1 MTRLLCGAAA
11 LCALALPQA
20 AMADD
25 YVQIGVGADYSSGDY
40 GEEVDTTMLAL
51 PFSAKVKTG
60 DLNLRVSIP
69 WVSVDGPTGV
79 IPGDGG
85 VRGPGRGG
93 GGGGAGEIETASR
106 SGLGDIVAAAT
117 YSFGLSDATYFDVTG
132 KVKLPTASTE
142 KSLGTGTTDF
152 TLQGELMQ
160 IFGDVSAAVRA
171 GRRFN
176 GESDDFA
183 LDDVW
188 LGGASLFY
196 VTGDTTWG
204 LDYDWRG
211 GSLPTAPNRSEVTG
225 SATHKLSEALRL
237 QGYAYTGLSDG
248 SPDIGAGAQLLYR
261 FGQ

>member
-1 MTRLLCGAAA
+1 MTRMLAATAA
-11 LCALALPQA
+11 LCAFALPQA
-20 AMADD
+20 ALAQDF
-25 YVQIGVGADYSSGDY
+25 VQFGVGADYSSGDY
-40 GEEVDTTMLAL
+40 GEDADTTMLAV
-51 PFSAKVKTG
+51 PVSAKLKTG
-60 DLNLRVSIP
+60 DLAVRVSVP

-85 VRGPGRGG
+85 VRGPGRGNG
-93 GGGGAGEIETASR
+93 GGGTDPVETASR

-132 KVKLPTASTE
+132 KVKLPTASVE

-160 IFGDVSAAVRA
+160 VFGDVSAAVRA

-188 LGGASLFY
+188 LGGASLFL
-196 VTGDTTWG
+196 VSGDTTWG
-204 LDYDWRG
+204 LDYDWRD

-225 SATHKLSEALRL
+225 SATHKLSDGLRL
-237 QGYAYTGLSDG
+237 QGYAYTGLADG
-248 SPDIGAGAQLLYR
+248 SPDIGGGVQVLVRLGR
-261 FGQ
+261 

>member
-1 MTRLLCGAAA
+1 MTRIFAGACVLCAAA
-11 LCALALPQA
+11 LPSFASAQ
-20 AMADD
+20 D
-25 YVQIGVGADYSSGDY
+25 YVQLGIGADYSSGDY
-40 GEEVDTTMLAL
+40 GEEVDTTMLAV
-51 PFSAKVKTG
+51 PVSAKLKTG
-60 DLNLRVSIP
+60 DLIVSLSVP

-85 VRGPGRGG
+85 VRGGG
-93 GGGGAGEIETASR
+93 SGGSDAVETASR
-106 SGLGDIVAAAT
+106 SGLGDVVARAT
-117 YSFGLSDATYFDVTG
+117 YSFALSDTTYFDATG
-132 KVKLPTASTE
+132 KVKLPTASVE
-142 KSLGTGTTDF
+142 KSLGTGTTDV

-160 IFGDVSAAVRA
+160 VFGDVSAAVRA

-204 LDYDWRG
+204 LDYDWRD
-211 GSLPTAPNRSEVTG
+211 GSLPTAPNRSELTG
-225 SATHKLSEALRL
+225 SATHKLSDALRL
-237 QGYAYTGLSDG
+237 QGYAYTGLADG
-248 SPDIGAGAQLLYR
+248 SPDIGAGAQVLYR

>member
-1 MTRLLCGAAA
+1 MNRLIAGACAA
-11 LCALALPQA
+11 CALALPHAVSAQ
-20 AMADD
+20 D
-25 YVQIGVGADYSSGDY
+25 YVQLSTGVDYSSGDY
-40 GEEVDTTMLAL
+40 GADEDTTMLAVPVGVKL
-51 PFSAKVKTG
+51 KTG
-60 DLNLRVSIP
+60 DLSLRVSVP
-69 WVSVDGPTGV
+69 WVTVDGPSGV

-85 VRGPGRGG
+85 VRGGGRGG
-93 GGGGAGEIETASR
+93 GGGDPVETVSR

-117 YSFGLSDATYFDVTG
+117 YSFALSDATYFDLTG
-132 KVKLPTASTE
+132 KAKLPTASVE

-152 TLQGELMQ
+152 TLQGEVLQ
-160 IFGDVSAAVRA
+160 VFGNVSAALRA

-196 VTGDTTWG
+196 VNGPTTWG
-204 LDYDWRG
+204 LDYDWRD

-225 SATHKLSEALRL
+225 SATHKLSDAIRL

-248 SPDIGAGAQLLYR
+248 SPDLGAGAQVLYR
-261 FGQ
+261 FGTN

>member
-1 MTRLLCGAAA
+1 MNRMIAGAAA
-11 LCALALPQA
+11 PCALALPQA

-40 GEEVDTTMLAL
+40 GEDAETTMLAL
-51 PFSAKVKTG
+51 PVSARVKTG

-69 WVSVDGPTGV
+69 WVSVEGPTGV

-93 GGGGAGEIETASR
+93 SGADEVEIASR

-117 YSFGLSDATYFDVTG
+117 YSFGLSDATYFDLTG
-132 KVKLPTASTE
+132 KVKLPTASVE

-160 IFGDVSAAVRA
+160 VFGDVSAAVRA

-204 LDYDWRG
+204 LDYDWRD

-225 SATHKLSEALRL
+225 SATHKLSDALRL
-237 QGYAYTGLSDG
+237 QGYAYTGLADG
-248 SPDIGAGAQLLYR
+248 SPDIGAGAQVLYR
-261 FGQ
+261 FGKS